1 MFTKIAPRHE
11 IDSGN
16 AEESGATTL
25 LSQDFRVPDM
35 ANPGLL
41 PSPCGEGSGGRCPAA
56 RGLVPVVG
64 FAGAPVE
71 GASVI
76 QQLSCYGVLADSH
89 LTSPRSTQSSGPP
102 PLPCTTRLGLAPA
115 VVTELLSARSG
126 ER

>member
-1 MFTKIAPRHE
+1 
-11 IDSGN
+11 
-16 AEESGATTL
+16 
-25 LSQDFRVPDM
+25 M

-41 PSPCGEGSGGRCPAA
+41 PSPRGEGPGGRCPAA

-89 LTSPRSTQSSGPP
+89 LTSPRSTQSPGPP
-102 PLPCTTRLGLAPA
+102 PLPCTTSLRRTADGCHQRFSVGGAPA
-115 VVTELLSARSG
+115 GDERVVVTRPFPVEIIPADLVG
-126 ER
+126 

>member
-1 MFTKIAPRHE
+1 
-11 IDSGN
+11 
-16 AEESGATTL
+16 
-25 LSQDFRVPDM
+25 M

-41 PSPCGEGSGGRCPAA
+41 PSPRGEGPGGRCPAA

-102 PLPCTTRLGLAPA
+102 PLPCRSSLGRRRRVVIEESRASGAGVAHPVGRRLGCHG
-115 VVTELLSARSG
+115 AR
-126 ER
+126 

>member
-1 MFTKIAPRHE
+1 
-11 IDSGN
+11 
-16 AEESGATTL
+16 
-25 LSQDFRVPDM
+25 M

-41 PSPCGEGSGGRCPAA
+41 PSPCGEGPGGRCPAA

-89 LTSPRSTQSSGPP
+89 LTSPRSTQSPGPP
-102 PLPCTTRLGLAPA
+102 PLPCPTRVGGLAA
-115 VVTELLSARSG
+115 VVTEVPPERTAQLLITRSVVIPPLCAP
-126 ER
+126 ENR

>member
-1 MFTKIAPRHE
+1 
-11 IDSGN
+11 
-16 AEESGATTL
+16 
-25 LSQDFRVPDM
+25 M

-41 PSPCGEGSGGRCPAA
+41 PSPCGEGPGGRCPAA

-89 LTSPRSTQSSGPP
+89 LTSPRSTQRSGPP
-102 PLPCTTRLGLAPA
+102 PLPCTDKRKCPFAACHRRFAAGLRGRSAQYMITRLVVRSGLARYDTFCSH
-115 VVTELLSARSG
+115 VR
-126 ER
+126 